1 MAERGVVSDCL
12 GRMVVS
18 SRDPWEVEPEG
29 VVNGISRRE
38 VVQSYV
44 SLDFSLN

>member
-1 MAERGVVSDCL
+1 MSDCL

-29 VVNGISRRE
+29 VVNGITRRE
-38 VVQSYV
+38 VIQPYE
-44 SLDFSLN
+44 SLGTESLVI